1 MFDMKIIARVRSG
14 FDSKFGIPRQ
24 SGLAGTKARIVFEP
38 EYSDPDAFRGIEG
51 YSHLWVLWGFSLTAS
66 EGWSATVRPPR
77 LGGNER
83 RGVFASRSPYRPN
96 PIGLSSVRLERIEYT
111 KTYGVVLH
119 ISGGDMADG
128 TPVFDIKPYLAYTD
142 SHPDAA
148 SGFADTGTAGL
159 KVYFA
164 EGTAD
169 VLPSEL
175 QKSVADIL
183 ACDPRPGYIKDETRL
198 YGMSYCG
205 YEIKFRVRGDAL
217 TVEQIENARRR

>member
-1 MFDMKIIARVRSG
+1 MKIIARVRSG

-119 ISGGDMADG
+119 ISGGDMADA

-175 QKSVADIL
+175 QKSVADIPCL
-183 ACDPRPGYIKDETRL
+183 RPEAGL
-198 YGMSYCG
+198 YQG
-205 YEIKFRVRGDAL
+205 
-217 TVEQIENARRR
+217 